1 MLPHKQPQVSA
12 VQLPQNTVGVTL
24 SSCCPSPPTA
34 FTATSSRCHSTAKLC
49 NTHLNMVLVRPGGLR
64 AKELSSKSTSDRY
77 REVFPPD
84 PFWGIAGVCFKTSAS
99 CLVCIVLFF
108 LPTKYTL
115 SSTHF
120 WSQVCVY
127 LLVQSAHNQTQIK
140 RQSGKETDRNLFA
153 EGWNFPPKKDKKNK
167 KNTARQMFQTQKSLY
182 ICVFAP
188 SGTMGGF
195 RSLSR

>member
-1 MLPHKQPQVSA
+1 MLPHKRPQVSA

-24 SSCCPSPPTA
+24 SSCCPLPPTA

-99 CLVCIVLFF
+99 CLVYIFLFF

-115 SSTHF
+115 LYTLLKPGLCAFAGSISSQWDTNKKAK
-120 WSQVCVY
+120 W
-127 LLVQSAHNQTQIK
+127 K
-140 RQSGKETDRNLFA
+140 RNWTETFLQKA
-153 EGWNFPPKKDKKNK
+153 GISPPKKKKK
-167 KNTARQMFQTQKSLY
+167 
-182 ICVFAP
+182 
-188 SGTMGGF
+188 
-195 RSLSR
+195 